1 MRLLALLAVIVT
13 TFLVSPS
20 VALAGGPTSVIITS
34 PAEEK
39 AAALYTSQA
48 DYGHLMSL
56 LGNNPVADPQAP
68 DVAGGPGSRSVR
80 LTWLIHDVHVWRVD
94 HVFLDLPDGVWIETT
109 MAAGEDGLKLDR
121 PGVVHRPADQHTLRK
136 LLYSVLNPAPEATA
150 QVRTAASAP
159 PPPAAEG
166 IQWTSLLIGA
176 VCGVVIVLAGRVV
189 FGMMRRRS
197 A

>member
-1 MRLLALLAVIVT
+1 M

-34 PAEEK
+34 PAEQK

-48 DYGHLMSL
+48 DYGRLMGL
-56 LGNNPVADPQAP
+56 VGNNPVADPQAP
-68 DVAGGPGSRSVR
+68 DLHGGPGSRSIR
-80 LTWLIHDVHVWRVD
+80 LTWLIHDVQVWRVD
-94 HVFLDLPDGVWIETT
+94 HVFLDLPDGVWIETS
-109 MAAGEDGLKLDR
+109 MVGEEGMKFDQ
-121 PGVVHRPADQHTLRK
+121 PGVAHRPADQHTLRK
-136 LLYSVLNPAPEATA
+136 LLYSILNPAPEATA
-150 QVRTAASAP
+150 QVRTAATEPPP

-176 VCGVVIVLAGRVV
+176 VCGVVILLAGRAV
-189 FGMMRRRS
+189 FGMMWRRS